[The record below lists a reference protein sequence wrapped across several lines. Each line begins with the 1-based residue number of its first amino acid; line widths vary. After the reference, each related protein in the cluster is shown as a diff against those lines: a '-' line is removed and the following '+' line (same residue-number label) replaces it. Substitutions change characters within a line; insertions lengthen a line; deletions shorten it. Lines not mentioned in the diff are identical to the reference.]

1 VGGLG
6 SNAYLGEYLKKKL
19 KGDVDVKQPMSGY
32 LPLSHKLT
40 IRYSAIMKGAVL
52 TGLGLNLIKERL
64 MRRSYGVKSHT
75 IFVQGQHPMSKRYVD
90 IDGTVR
96 CRDVMNWYVVKAPPS
111 C

>member
-1 VGGLG
+1 
-6 SNAYLGEYLKKKL
+6 
-19 KGDVDVKQPMSGY
+19 
-32 LPLSHKLT
+32 
-40 IRYSAIMKGAVL
+40 MKGAVL

-96 CRDVMNWYVVKAPPS
+96 CRDVMNWYVVKVPPHVNLG
-111 C
+111 